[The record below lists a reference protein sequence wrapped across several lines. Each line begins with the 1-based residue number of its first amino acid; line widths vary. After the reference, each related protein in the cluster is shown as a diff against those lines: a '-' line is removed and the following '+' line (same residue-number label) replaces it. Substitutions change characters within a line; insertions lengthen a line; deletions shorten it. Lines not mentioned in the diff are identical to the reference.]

1 MRLWTKLLLLGFLIL
16 LINSAYLISFGEP
29 TLFYIGNVL
38 IHIVLG
44 VALIVPFIVYVCKR
58 FDGMSIAGKGG
69 VGSLGIGAISGVYLM
84 FVGAT
89 TPNRWLLI
97 LHIVTVTL
105 GSILFVGHLL
115 ILAKRAQTEFSRK
128 AAQIAVIVLL
138 ISLLFPCCGKVE
150 SNTIDPTR
158 TIL

>member
-1 MRLWTKLLLLGFLIL
+1 MRLSTKLLLLGFLIL

-58 FDGMSIAGKGG
+58 FDGMSIIGKGG
-69 VGSLGIGAISGVYLM
+69 VISLGIGIISGVYLM

-97 LHIVTVTL
+97 VHIVSSDPRYNPVRRTPTNLGKTSGNRVFTQSGTNRRDRSPYQSTV
-105 GSILFVGHLL
+105 
-115 ILAKRAQTEFSRK
+115 SRRSK
-128 AAQIAVIVLL
+128 
-138 ISLLFPCCGKVE
+138 
-150 SNTIDPTR
+150 IDPTLSPQPGLSR
-158 TIL
+158 

>member
-38 IHIVLG
+38 IHVVLG
-44 VALIVPFIVYVCKR
+44 VALIVSR
-58 FDGMSIAGKGG
+58 LLSICTSASPACQLSAKAGWYSLG
-69 VGSLGIGAISGVYLM
+69 VGTISGVYLM
-84 FVGAT
+84 FAGAT

-105 GSILFVGHLL
+105 GAILFAGHLL
-115 ILAKRAQTEFSRK
+115 ILAETSGQTEVFTQSSANHRDC
-128 AAQIAVIVLL
+128 
-138 ISLLFPCCGKVE
+138 SPH
-150 SNTIDPTR
+150 
-158 TIL
+158 

>member
-1 MRLWTKLLLLGFLIL
+1 MRLWTKLLLLGFLVL

-58 FDGMSIAGKGG
+58 FDGMSIIGKGG
-69 VGSLGIGAISGVYLM
+69 VVSLGIGAISGVYLM
-84 FVGAT
+84 CVGAT

-105 GSILFVGHLL
+105 GCDSICRTPVDFGETRGDRVF
-115 ILAKRAQTEFSRK
+115 AQSSTNYRDCS
-128 AAQIAVIVLL
+128 
-138 ISLLFPCCGKVE
+138 PH
-150 SNTIDPTR
+150 
-158 TIL
+158 

>member
-1 MRLWTKLLLLGFLIL
+1 MRLWTKLLLLGFLVL

-58 FDGMSIAGKGG
+58 FAGMSIIGKGG
-69 VGSLGIGAISGVYLM
+69 VGSLGIGVISGVYLM
-84 FVGAT
+84 CVGAT

-105 GSILFVGHLL
+105 GAILFVGHLL
-115 ILAKRAQTEFSRK
+115 ILAKRAETKFSTQSSADHRDC
-128 AAQIAVIVLL
+128 
-138 ISLLFPCCGKVE
+138 SPH
-150 SNTIDPTR
+150 
-158 TIL
+158 

>member
-1 MRLWTKLLLLGFLIL
+1 MRLRTKLLLLGFLVL

-38 IHIVLG
+38 LHIVLG

-58 FDGMSIAGKGG
+58 FACMSTIGKGG
-69 VGSLGIGAISGVYLM
+69 VVSLGIGAVSGVYLM

-97 LHIVTVTL
+97 LHIVAVTV
-105 GSILFVGHLL
+105 GAILFVGHLL
-115 ILAKRAQTEFSRK
+115 IL
-128 AAQIAVIVLL
+128 
-138 ISLLFPCCGKVE
+138 GK
-150 SNTIDPTR
+150 TIGDRVFTQGSADRRDCSPY
-158 TIL
+158 